1 MGLCLDGKTGGAR
14 SNGVPVPMDIA
25 RDAVEVVEY
34 ARLRLFVSGASKA
47 VKTLLLRLDLME
59 RVGDG
64 GGET

>member
-1 MGLCLDGKTGGAR
+1 
-14 SNGVPVPMDIA
+14 MDIA